1 MRLERQAGQ
10 TVQGIAGYVRDFGFH
25 LECIEIKSIL
35 LLIAYEAL
43 YDLTS
48 LPTSS
53 LALSP

>member
-10 TVQGIAGYVRDFGFH
+10 TVQGLAGYVRDFGFH

-35 LLIAYEAL
+35 LIIAYEAL

>member
-10 TVQGIAGYVRDFGFH
+10 TVQCLVGYVRDFGFH
-25 LECIEIKSIL
+25 LECMEVKSIL
-35 LLIAYEAL
+35 LIIAYEAP

-53 LALSP
+53 LALTP